1 MGSYIKIL
9 ESRIVEIVDILNNK
23 PKFHLLDNNL
33 EKITE
38 SSFKLDLPTESYVK
52 YKSMNHFH
60 SDNVFDMIKEMK
72 NKVSH
77 KYITL
82 E

>member
-1 MGSYIKIL
+1 MCSYIKIL
-9 ESRIVEIVDILNNK
+9 ESRIVEIVDILDNK
-23 PKFHLLDNNL
+23 PKFHHNL
-33 EKITE
+33 EKFTE
-38 SSFKLDLPTESYVK
+38 SSFKVDLPTELYVK

-72 NKVSH
+72 NKVSM
-77 KYITL
+77 KYLII